1 MNALSLLP
9 DGVPLRL
16 DGVQWH
22 RRGLSLELS
31 SRAESAHCPL
41 CSQISSRVHSHYHRT
56 VADLPCSGV
65 ALRLQ
70 LQVRKFFCNN
80 PQCQRAIFTEPL
92 PALVARYARR
102 TLRLQ
107 EALSFLGLALGGEAG
122 ARLSRELHL
131 ATSPDTILRA
141 IGGASELEKPA
152 AFATPRVLGVD
163 DFAFRRGHTY
173 GTILVDLEQRRVIDL
188 LRDRKA
194 ETLANWLQQH
204 PGVEIISRDR
214 AEAYAQ
220 GARAGAPQAMQ
231 VADRWHLLKNLSQA
245 LENLLLR
252 EHRSLREAARLNGTE
267 THPPKTHPPRDQI
280 RPAQRSQDL
289 SVPGDLMEAVS
300 IDSLPPPL
308 QRSTSKRLEA
318 EKQQR
323 RERRLGR
330 YEQVIELY
338 RRGLTIRHITR
349 LTQLSRKTVRRY
361 VQAGEFP
368 EIATRQARPNQLD
381 AFHDY
386 LNTRCN
392 EGCRNGAQLYREL
405 KVQGY
410 RGGQTAVKDYLRD
423 LCRRVSG
430 VVGAQQHERGSILS
444 PWTSAIAAPRKVPP
458 PRSVLWWLL
467 RPDEELESEEQQFV
481 ARLCQISPAIRTA
494 RELSLWFCR
503 MVRERRAR
511 EFGEWIVAVKESN
524 LPHLKGF
531 AHRLLSDRA
540 AVVAALSQEWSNGQ
554 TEGQVNRLKLIKR
567 QMYGRAS
574 FNLLKARVLATA

>member
-1 MNALSLLP
+1 M
-9 DGVPLRL
+9 
-16 DGVQWH
+16 
-22 RRGLSLELS
+22 
-31 SRAESAHCPL
+31 
-41 CSQISSRVHSHYHRT
+41 

-80 PQCQRAIFTEPL
+80 SHCQRAIFTEPL

-131 ATSPDTILRA
+131 ATSPDTILRT
-141 IGGASELEKPA
+141 IGRANAFGRPA
-152 AFATPRVLGVD
+152 ALATTPVTTPVTTRVLGVD

-188 LRDRKA
+188 LPDRKA

-220 GARAGAPQAMQ
+220 GARAGAPEAIQ

-245 LENLLLR
+245 FENLLLR
-252 EHRSLREAARLNGTE
+252 EHRGLREAGRLNGT
-267 THPPKTHPPRDQI
+267 KTHQSKAHQSRDQS
-280 RPAQRSQDL
+280 RVTKGSQDV
-289 SVPGDLMEAVS
+289 SVTGAWTEVVS
-300 IDSLPPPL
+300 MDSLPPPSKL
-308 QRSTSKRLEA
+308 SGPKRLEA
-318 EKQQR
+318 EKRQR
-323 RERRLGR
+323 RERRLDR
-330 YEQVIELY
+330 YEQVVELY
-338 RRGLTIRHITR
+338 RRGLAMRHIIR
-349 LTQLSRKTVRRY
+349 LTQLSGKTVRRY
-361 VQAGEFP
+361 ILAAEFP
-368 EIATRQARPNQLD
+368 EIAPRQPRPTQLD
-381 AFHDY
+381 AFRDY
-386 LNTRCN
+386 LNTRWD
-392 EGCRNGAQLYREL
+392 EGCRNGAQLYREI
-405 KVQGY
+405 KPQGY
-410 RGGQTAVKDYLRD
+410 SGGQTAVKDHLRD
-423 LCRRVSG
+423 LCRRVPG
-430 VVGAQQHERGSILS
+430 VAGEHQHERGSLVS
-444 PWTSAIAAPRKVPP
+444 AVESAILAPGKVPAA
-458 PRSVLWWLL
+458 RSVLWWLL
-467 RPDEELESEEQQFV
+467 RPDEELESQEQQFV
-481 ARLCQISPAIRTA
+481 ARLCQISPAIRA
-494 RELSLWFCR
+494 GRELSLWFLR

-511 EFGEWIVAVKESN
+511 EFGEWIAAVKESN
-524 LPHLKGF
+524 LPHLQGF

-574 FNLLKARVLATA
+574 FDLLKARVLATT

>member
-1 MNALSLLP
+1 VSLQLK
-9 DGVPLRL
+9 
-16 DGVQWH
+16 
-22 RRGLSLELS
+22 
-31 SRAESAHCPL
+31 
-41 CSQISSRVHSHYHRT
+41 
-56 VADLPCSGV
+56 
-65 ALRLQ
+65 

-80 PQCQRAIFTEPL
+80 PHCQRAIFTEPL
-92 PALVARYARR
+92 SALVARYARR

-131 ATSPDTILRA
+131 ATSPDTILRT
-141 IGGASELEKPA
+141 IGRATEFANPA
-152 AFATPRVLGVD
+152 TFVTPRVLGVD

-188 LRDRKA
+188 LPDRKA
-194 ETLANWLQQH
+194 ETLAKWLQQH

-252 EHRSLREAARLNGTE
+252 EHRSLREAAWLSGTE
-267 THPPKTHPPRDQI
+267 THPPRDQI
-280 RPAQRSQDL
+280 GVTKASHD
-289 SVPGDLMEAVS
+289 VPVPSALTQAVS
-300 IDSLPPPL
+300 MDSAVPMYSLLPPL
-308 QRSTSKRLEA
+308 QHSDSNQHSSSIRSETEKR
-318 EKQQR
+318 QR
-323 RERRLGR
+323 RERRLIR
-330 YEQVIELY
+330 YEQVVELY
-338 RRGLTIRHITR
+338 RRGLTMRHITR

-361 VQAGEFP
+361 IQAGEFP
-368 EIATRQARPNQLD
+368 EIATRQPRPTQLD
-381 AFHDY
+381 AFHGY
-386 LNTRCN
+386 LNTRWN
-392 EGCRNGAQLYREL
+392 EGCRNGAQLYREI
-405 KVQGY
+405 KTQGY

-423 LCRRVSG
+423 QCRQVSAVAG
-430 VVGAQQHERGSILS
+430 KQAHEHGASVSSMIASSVKSVLPARG
-444 PWTSAIAAPRKVPP
+444 KVPA

-467 RPDEELESEEQQFV
+467 RPDEELESEVQQFI
-481 ARLCQISPAIRTA
+481 ARLCQISPAIRAA
-494 RELSLWFCR
+494 RELSLRFFR

-511 EFGEWIVAVKESN
+511 EFGEWISAVKESN

-567 QMYGRAS
+567 QMYGRAG
-574 FNLLKARVLATA
+574 FNLLKARVLATV